1 MEMGKWS
8 TVNNSFFPFSFR
20 NICFISFYCSFRT
33 FTITFFTRR
42 FISLRYSSRL
52 RGLSVDPG
60 VFHHLGQSYS
70 FFGVR
75 VKHFFDEVWIREG
88 LPLKSEEGP
97 ALPEKISQN
106 FFFSKL
112 ASLL

>member
-1 MEMGKWS
+1 M
-8 TVNNSFFPFSFR
+8 
-20 NICFISFYCSFRT
+20 
-33 FTITFFTRR
+33 
-42 FISLRYSSRL
+42 
-52 RGLSVDPG
+52 
-60 VFHHLGQSYS
+60 FHHLGQSYS
-70 FFGVR
+70 FFRVG
-75 VKHFFDEVWIREG
+75 VKHFFDEVWVREG